1 MCWKQTPSR
10 TGRFTISSLEK
21 PLKKPSP
28 SPWRKQDLEWSDSIH
43 VGMSTEQTP
52 CGRRRRKRSDACYEW
67 RCFLDFP
74 CLRNHEGS

>member
-52 CGRRRRKRSDACYEW
+52 CGRRRKAPTNTPRGVLSRRLQIQAS
-67 RCFLDFP
+67 R
-74 CLRNHEGS
+74 